1 MKHIVF
7 SPQALID
14 VEEIKD
20 YIQSQF
26 GEKAATK
33 NIALIIHDIKLLEQ
47 FPMSGS
53 GIWERYGIESDY
65 RYIYANKN
73 YVFYRIEDDQ
83 IKIIRVLDA
92 RRDFL
97 IILFGIKTQT
107 DDLE

>member
-33 NIALIIHDIKLLEQ
+33 NIALIIHDINMYC
-47 FPMSGS
+47 PM
-53 GIWERYGIESDY
+53 IPQV
-65 RYIYANKN
+65 YIM
-73 YVFYRIEDDQ
+73 
-83 IKIIRVLDA
+83 
-92 RRDFL
+92 
-97 IILFGIKTQT
+97 
-107 DDLE
+107 

>member
-26 GEKAATK
+26 GEK
-33 NIALIIHDIKLLEQ
+33 
-47 FPMSGS
+47 
-53 GIWERYGIESDY
+53 
-65 RYIYANKN
+65 
-73 YVFYRIEDDQ
+73 EDDQ

-97 IILFGIKTQT
+97 NILFGIKTQT

>member
-33 NIALIIHDIKLLEQ
+33 NIALII
-47 FPMSGS
+47 
-53 GIWERYGIESDY
+53 
-65 RYIYANKN
+65 
-73 YVFYRIEDDQ
+73 
-83 IKIIRVLDA
+83 
-92 RRDFL
+92 
-97 IILFGIKTQT
+97 IKTQT